1 MEQEENMKPIM
12 RSIALSATSEF
23 LMFIG
28 VIFILWGISRFVT
41 DFLGVEGTGEFLVGI
56 FLLIVAFALL
66 MRSKALMPKKMPK
79 KKKEKEHLGDY
90 R

>member
-1 MEQEENMKPIM
+1 MEQQENMKPIM

-28 VIFILWGISRFVT
+28 IIFILWGVSRFVT
-41 DFLGVEGTGEFLVGI
+41 DFLGVEGAGEFLVGL
-56 FLLIVAFALL
+56 FLLVVAFVLL
-66 MRSKALMPKKMPK
+66 MRSKALMPKRAPK
-79 KKKEKEHLGDY
+79 KKKQEEHLGDY